1 MIDMCVLELSSLILW
16 LLLYLCKLGHVPA
29 PQFVNSSLK
38 ILDMFFSLQFWSVQ
52 SIFCVMFFLFSNST
66 FVSSESAVSNNSFH
80 SVHSKH
86 SWQAY
91 FLFWDGKNMIY
102 CICFHDLLVLQS
114 SFSTSDRGKSPSP
127 NSLTTLL
134 SIISLHSW
142 LTEPVTNSTDS
153 VLFDNDFVDCRQWLE

>member
-1 MIDMCVLELSSLILW
+1 MVDRYFFEKLLAPPPSHSFFFTFLLGWLLILFIYLGSYLHTFLLRNDWMCVLELSSLILW

-80 SVHSKH
+80 PVHSKH
-86 SWQAY
+86 PWQIY
-91 FLFWDGKNMIY
+91 FLFWDGKNVIY
-102 CICFHDLLVLQS
+102 CICLHDLLVL
-114 SFSTSDRGKSPSP
+114 
-127 NSLTTLL
+127 
-134 SIISLHSW
+134 
-142 LTEPVTNSTDS
+142 
-153 VLFDNDFVDCRQWLE
+153 